1 MHNRACFWKPF
12 GSERVNTMNNYIQ
25 TLQTKTSDLKQGKRP
40 WLLYKIE
47 FLCKSTLVSEFKNY
61 VDFALTKVAFDTFKI
76 NKKKVKLL

>member
-1 MHNRACFWKPF
+1 
-12 GSERVNTMNNYIQ
+12 MNNYIQ
-25 TLQTKTSDLKQGKRP
+25 TLQTKTSDLKQGKRL

-76 NKKKVKLL
+76 NKKKSSCYKILPRKYVKISD